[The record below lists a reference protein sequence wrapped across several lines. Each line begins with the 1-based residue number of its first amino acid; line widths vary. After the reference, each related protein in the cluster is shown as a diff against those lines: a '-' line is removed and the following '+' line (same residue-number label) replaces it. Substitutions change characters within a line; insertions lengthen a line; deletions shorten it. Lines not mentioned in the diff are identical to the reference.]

1 MQVRKS
7 TNVQGI
13 DVSHHQG
20 VINWAKVAAD
30 GINFAYIKATQS
42 SIDSMFLK
50 NVAAAKGAGI
60 LVGSYHYLDK
70 SVTTVTLAKAAA
82 NDHYAAIKAAGGVQ
96 VFDLPP
102 ALDYEVINGISTA
115 QVNLIAQ
122 TFLSEIKRLTGVTPI
137 LYTGNSFAEQ
147 FDLEIGKY
155 SLWVAR
161 YGTAVPWDVKGW
173 REWTIWQYSD
183 GSTGGTRSSGS
194 RSVAGISGPVD
205 LNEYNGTMAELKAA
219 CTKTSGGGDEPVT
232 ERDINVVSAWAA
244 DNWAEAKANGY
255 FDGTRPGAAIT
266 REETAMVINK
276 LRNNFLK
283 LIAGNTTQI
292 ADLEKRLQVIEKESE

>member
-1 MQVRKS
+1 MQARRS

-30 GINFAYIKATQS
+30 GIDFAYIKATQS
-42 SIDSMFLK
+42 SIDRMFLK
-50 NVAAAKGAGI
+50 NVAAAKSAGV
-60 LVGSYHYLDK
+60 LVGTYHYLDK

-82 NDHYAAIKAAGGVQ
+82 NYYYAAIKEAGGVQ

-102 ALDYEVINGISTA
+102 ALDYEEINGISRA

-155 SLWVAR
+155 FVWIAR
-161 YGTAVPWDVKGW
+161 YGTAVPWDVTAW

-183 GSTGGTRSSGS
+183 GSTGGTRSSGR

-205 LNEYNGTMAELKAA
+205 LNEYNGTLAELKAA
-219 CTKTSGGGDEPVT
+219 YKKASGGEDEPVT

-292 ADLEKRLQVIEKESE
+292 ADLEKRLQVIEKEGE

>member
-1 MQVRKS
+1 MQSRKS

-30 GINFAYIKATQS
+30 GIDFAFIKATQI
-42 SIDSMFLK
+42 SIDRMFLK
-50 NVAAAKGAGI
+50 NVSAAKAAGI

-70 SVTTVTLAKAAA
+70 SVTTVTLAKSAA
-82 NDHYAAIKAAGGVQ
+82 NDYYAAIKEAGGVK

-102 ALDYEVINGISTA
+102 VLDYEIINGISTA

-122 TFLSEIKRLTGVTPI
+122 TFLAEIKRLTGITPL

-147 FDLEIGKY
+147 FGLEIGGY
-155 SLWVAR
+155 PLWIAR
-161 YGTAVPWDVKGW
+161 YGTAVPWDVKAW
-173 REWTIWQYSD
+173 KEWTIWQYSD

-205 LNEYNGTMAELKAA
+205 LNEYNGTLAELKAA
-219 CTKTSGGGDEPVT
+219 YKVAGGGGVPVT

-255 FDGTRPGAAIT
+255 FDGTRPGADIT
-266 REETAMVINK
+266 REETAIVINR

-292 ADLEKRLQVIEKESE
+292 ADLEKRLQAIEKEGK